1 MSTAVHPVKK
11 NNGSKEIIHTT
22 LYDLI
27 AAINS
32 EVTPEE
38 DHLVVATVM
47 HLLQTGRVK
56 FAPEAAYV
64 N

>member
-1 MSTAVHPVKK
+1 MNTVVHPIQDETRPQ
-11 NNGSKEIIHTT
+11 EIIKTT

-32 EVTPEE
+32 EVKPEE
-38 DHLVVATVM
+38 DHLVVATVV
-47 HLLQTGRVK
+47 HLLKTGRLK
-56 FAPEAAYV
+56 FLKESAYV